1 MEKNHNDIENNSK
14 IPKKIYNNI
23 LEQQAILLDNIETQ
37 IWYLTN
43 EITYGAVNKS
53 YATYIGFEKRDLEGK
68 NIYDVRSKKEAELC
82 VAGNSAVFKEK
93 KQIRTEEWVTNS
105 KGEKR
110 LFSIIKTPKINDKEN
125 VEYVVCTAQD
135 ITEQKQSQE
144 VLRKRARKTE
154 ILNKII
160 IAGNEANNL
169 QTLLETILKSTLE
182 LMNFEGGGM
191 YLLDGTTGY
200 AELAYHEG
208 LPSDFI
214 ENVRRVKIDEMYY
227 KKIFID
233 GLPIYT
239 NDYHKINPERSKK
252 WGFLSLASVPII
264 SKGKVIGALNIAS
277 KSRYSFTLEE
287 TELFSFACREIGN
300 VISKLKAEEALRES
314 EKNYRHS
321 YNRAEFYKDLFAHDM
336 NNILQNLKSSAELL
350 RLWLNDPEKGE
361 SIRDLIT
368 IVKEQID
375 RGASLITNVRKLSA
389 IEDEGVDEK
398 IIELNYLLTTTLTQI
413 KNRFMER
420 QVEIKFNPPLEIT
433 NVKAGDLLVDVF
445 ENILINAIMHNKS
458 DIIQL
463 EVKISELQEDNEK
476 YCKIEFLDN
485 GIGILDDVKEVIFN
499 RAYKKEKATSGMGIG
514 LSLVKKIITSYGGK
528 IWIEN
533 RVNGDYTKGSNF
545 IVLLKKT

>member
-14 IPKKIYNNI
+14 IPKQIYNNV

-37 IWYLTN
+37 IWYLIN
-43 EITYGAVNKS
+43 ELTYGAVNKS
-53 YATYIGFEKRDLEGK
+53 YATYIGVEKRDLEGK
-68 NIYDVRSKKEAELC
+68 NIYDVRSKEEAELC
-82 VAGNSAVFKEK
+82 VAGNSAVYKEK

-110 LFSIIKTPKINDKEN
+110 LFSIIKTPKIDDKGN

-135 ITEQKQSQE
+135 ITEQKQSEE

-154 ILNKII
+154 ILNRII

-182 LMNFEGGGM
+182 LMNFEGGGI
-191 YLLDGTTGY
+191 YLVNGTTEY

-208 LPSDFI
+208 LPLDFI
-214 ENVRRVKIDEMYY
+214 ENVRRVKINEMYY

-314 EKNYRHS
+314 EKNYRRS

-361 SIRDLIT
+361 KIRDLIN
-368 IVKEQID
+368 ILKEQID

-398 IIELNYLLTTTLTQI
+398 IIELNHLLTTTITQI
-413 KNRFMER
+413 KNRFLER
-420 QVEIKFNPPLEIT
+420 QVKIKFDPASEFS

-463 EVKISELQEDNEK
+463 EVKISEVQEYNKK
-476 YCKIEFLDN
+476 YFKIEFLDN

-533 RVNGDYTKGSNF
+533 RVKGDYTKGSNF
-545 IVLLKKT
+545 IVLLKKN